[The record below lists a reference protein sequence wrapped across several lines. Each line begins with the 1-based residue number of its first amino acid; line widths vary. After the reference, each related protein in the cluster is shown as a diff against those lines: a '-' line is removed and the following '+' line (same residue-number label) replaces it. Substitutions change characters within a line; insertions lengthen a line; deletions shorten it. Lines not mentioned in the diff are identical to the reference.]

1 MFDLFAFAVV
11 SEVFWGD
18 SNCCYSSLDFISAVH
33 VNYRKHRQISRTP
46 SLATQILEKVFHEKN
61 TKEIQSR
68 DYEVFC
74 LHPRQTRQQLI
85 ENYFKVL
92 PVILAQ
98 VVKILFF
105 AP

>member
-1 MFDLFAFAVV
+1 MLADDWDDRDDNNNNNNLFYDLYHK
-11 SEVFWGD
+11 D
-18 SNCCYSSLDFISAVH
+18 S
-33 VNYRKHRQISRTP
+33 QISRTP
-46 SLATQILEKVFHEKN
+46 SLATQSLEKVFHEKN

-92 PVILAQ
+92 PIILA
-98 VVKILFF
+98 L
-105 AP
+105 